1 MSSSCRF
8 TGTHCVVRV
17 AKGGG
22 LGVGGSPPLS
32 SPPGQPLLQFLLSS
46 LPSRPQQQVQPWSS
60 VHRLFCPGGSAP
72 GWPGHHRLLPVP
84 AAGPA
89 GQADG
94 HLSELAAGEPADE
107 ASQACVPH
115 PHSSPSALEPW
126 PLPCWGGAAWSL
138 FPGHRP
144 HSRCPSRSHS
154 LQAFEQDA
162 GFRPHADAGPAHGR
176 PGGTAGQAGAGGGG
190 TAGPGRAQLGRGS

>member
-1 MSSSCRF
+1 RE
-8 TGTHCVVRV
+8 
-17 AKGGG
+17 
-22 LGVGGSPPLS
+22 
-32 SPPGQPLLQFLLSS
+32 
-46 LPSRPQQQVQPWSS
+46 QVQPWSS

-107 ASQACVPH
+107 ASQA
-115 PHSSPSALEPW
+115 
-126 PLPCWGGAAWSL
+126 
-138 FPGHRP
+138 
-144 HSRCPSRSHS
+144 

-176 PGGTAGQAGAGGGG
+176 PGAYAQRHQVRQHDP
-190 TAGPGRAQLGRGS
+190 GPRDAPAPEV